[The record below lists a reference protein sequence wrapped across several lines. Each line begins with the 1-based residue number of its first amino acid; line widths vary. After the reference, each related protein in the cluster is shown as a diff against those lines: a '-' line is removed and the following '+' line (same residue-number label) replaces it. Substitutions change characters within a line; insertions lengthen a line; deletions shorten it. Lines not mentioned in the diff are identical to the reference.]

1 MKPLY
6 DTIEQEKM
14 KFKIIRN
21 IFVFL
26 LFLGLI
32 LIIGATLFVS
42 KGGLLE
48 QWEWVVYGCSFVVF
62 VSSVFIIFFA
72 KKSSESLKLD
82 YREREIGEAEEIFQ
96 QAQKE
101 YEERLALLAQ
111 REKEVKQKLLQYQQ
125 YIEFPDE
132 QQWHNQ
138 ENNDNFDAEVA
149 QLLHDKAKVIFDNIA
164 GKKYIEN
171 NSFKHELLLEEFVDL
186 IDSVARI
193 HHPDS
198 ENPILETSI
207 ENLLRSLNR
216 LSMQLLVYIDSFPI
230 NIKEYN
236 LRTTYSYIQQSV
248 TVYGYYKKAEPFLS
262 FATPVLRI
270 GMAANPVIGIAQTVA
285 IEAGKQVAKK
295 GSEKYA
301 LNLLHD
307 VIEIIGEQATS
318 IFGDESF
325 RYRCKHW
332 IYAVELTE
340 IIYHF
345 SPVQPAAL
353 AKALK
358 IVTALS
364 MRSEYDR
371 IFIYHCMAQGKS
383 AQPERFEQGSFSQ
396 EDKQEIVN
404 KLSDFVENTVIQ
416 DEYEQAEKRLIAW
429 RRKIELRFGMEIQLN
444 SDKSGSDYL
453 RKTLWSSS
461 PEKKIKPFL
470 ARYILSIMEQGETP
484 QFIYTDIYFAEPLKA
499 ETSIMALENCRLWL
513 IGSNQRFILLAVNKK
528 DEIVLVWEYTEGQEE
543 QLLLERVSRVVAD
556 DCRMSGGVW
565 QKAVD
570 TEKKP
575 EFIIAGRNIGSYEN
589 YFQVL
594 DGFRRILS

>member
-1 MKPLY
+1 
-6 DTIEQEKM
+6 M
-14 KFKIIRN
+14 KFKTIRN

-32 LIIGATLFVS
+32 LIFGSTFFVS
-42 KGGLLE
+42 KGGLFE
-48 QWEWVVYGCSFVVF
+48 QWEWVIYGCTFVVF
-62 VSSVFIIFFA
+62 VSSVFIVFFA
-72 KKSSESLKLD
+72 QKSSESLKLD
-82 YREREIGEAEEIFQ
+82 CREREIDEAEETLQ

-101 YEERLALLAQ
+101 FEARFALLMQ

-125 YIEFPDE
+125 YIEFPE
-132 QQWHNQ
+132 EHQWHNQ

-149 QLLHDKAKVIFDNIA
+149 QLLHDKAKTIFDNIA
-164 GKKYIEN
+164 SKKYIEN
-171 NSFKHELLLEEFVDL
+171 NSFRHELLLEEFVDL
-186 IDSVARI
+186 IESVARI

-198 ENPILETSI
+198 QNPILETSV

-262 FATPVLRI
+262 FAAPVLRI
-270 GMAANPVIGIAQTVA
+270 GMAANPVIGIVQTVA
-285 IEAGKQVAKK
+285 IEAGKHVAKK

-307 VIEIIGEQATS
+307 VIEIIGEQATT

-345 SPVQPAAL
+345 SPVQPDAL

-371 IFIYHCMAQGKS
+371 IFIYHCIAQGKS
-383 AQPERFEQGSFSQ
+383 AQPEKFEHDFFSQ

-416 DEYEQAEKRLIAW
+416 DENEQVEKRLIAW
-429 RRKIELRFGMEIQLN
+429 RRKIELRFGIEIQLN

-453 RKTLWSSS
+453 RSTLWSSS

-470 ARYILSIMEQGETP
+470 ARYILKIMDKAETP
-484 QFIYTDIYFAEPLKA
+484 QFIYTDIDFAESLKA
-499 ETSIMALENCRLWL
+499 EASIMALENCRLWL
-513 IGSNQRFILLAVNKK
+513 IGSNQRFIMLAVNKK
-528 DEIVLVWEYTEGQEE
+528 DEIFQVWQYVEGQKE
-543 QLLLERVSRVVAD
+543 QLSLERVSHVVAD

-565 QKAVD
+565 LEMVD
-570 TEKKP
+570 TKKAP
-575 EFIIAGRNIGSYEN
+575 EFIIEGRNIGSYDN
-589 YFQVL
+589 YFLVL
-594 DGFRRILS
+594 DGFKRILS

>member
-1 MKPLY
+1 
-6 DTIEQEKM
+6 M
-14 KFKIIRN
+14 KFKTIRN

-32 LIIGATLFVS
+32 LIFGATLFVS

-48 QWEWVVYGCSFVVF
+48 QWEWVIYACTFVVF

-72 KKSSESLKLD
+72 QKSSESLKLD
-82 YREREIGEAEEIFQ
+82 CREREIDEAEEELQ
-96 QAQKE
+96 QARKE
-101 YEERLALLAQ
+101 YQAKFELLAQ
-111 REKEVKQKLLQYQQ
+111 RENEVKQKLLQYQQ

-138 ENNDNFDAEVA
+138 ENNDIFDAEIA
-149 QLLHDKAKVIFDNIA
+149 QLLHDKAKVVFDNIA
-164 GKKYIEN
+164 SKKYIEN

-186 IDSVARI
+186 IESVARI

-198 ENPILETSI
+198 QNPILETSV

-216 LSMQLLVYIDSFPI
+216 LSMQLLVYIDSSPI

-262 FATPVLRI
+262 FAAPVLRI

-307 VIEIIGEQATS
+307 VIEIIGEQATT

-340 IIYHF
+340 IICYF
-345 SPVQPAAL
+345 APVQQGTL

-383 AQPERFEQGSFSQ
+383 AGPDRFKHDFFSQ

-404 KLSDFVENTVIQ
+404 KLSDFVENTVFK
-416 DEYEQAEKRLIAW
+416 DENEQAEKRLIAW
-429 RRKIELRFGMEIQLN
+429 REKIESRFGIEIQLN
-444 SDKSGSDYL
+444 IDKSDSDYL
-453 RKTLWSSS
+453 RTTLWSSS

-470 ARYILSIMEQGETP
+470 ARYILKIMDKAETP
-484 QFIYTDIYFAEPLKA
+484 QFIYTDIYFAESLKA
-499 ETSIMALENCRLWL
+499 EASIRALEDCRLWL

-528 DEIVLVWEYTEGQEE
+528 DEVFLVWEYSEGQKE
-543 QLLLERVSRVVAD
+543 QLSLERVSRVVAD

-565 QKAVD
+565 LEMVD
-570 TEKKP
+570 TKKAP
-575 EFIIAGRNIGSYEN
+575 EFIIEGRNIGSYDN

-594 DGFRRILS
+594 NGFKRILS